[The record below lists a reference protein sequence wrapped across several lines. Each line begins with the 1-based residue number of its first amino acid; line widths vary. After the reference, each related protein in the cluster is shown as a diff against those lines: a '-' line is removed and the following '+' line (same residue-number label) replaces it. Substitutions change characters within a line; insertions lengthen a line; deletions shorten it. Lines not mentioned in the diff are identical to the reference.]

1 MFIITKSVVV
11 GDLPETMIKG
21 VAYDF
26 PEATRILTQAEG
38 EHVMNHGVTAESD
51 GVVLEIHE
59 VTE

>member
-1 MFIITKSVVV
+1 MFVITKSVIVD
-11 GDLPETMIKG
+11 GLPETMIKG

-38 EHVMNHGVTAESD
+38 EYVMNHGVTAESD

-59 VTE
+59 VNE